1 MTQKDRNPDP
11 GTAVHRGIP
20 TLTTTSRRDFLRYS
34 AVAGAGLLGSGVLA
48 ACTSSSA
55 PTSTSASASTS
66 VKPKAGGTIHFAT
79 TGGAPFDGLDPHR
92 LITNPDIARSL
103 QLFDGL
109 MEMDPNGLPTLA
121 LAEEVTPNSDATAWT
136 IRIRKGVEFH
146 NGKPLTIDDVIFT
159 FNRILGLHGPGA
171 LALSVVNM
179 KDAKK
184 IDQYTVVLPMN
195 LPYSVLPQLVYNT
208 GHGIVPVGFDPKK
221 PIGTGPF
228 KYQSFTPG
236 QQSVFPKNDN
246 YWRSGEPYVDSLIIT
261 EYADETSQVNAL
273 LSGQADCIDQLTQ
286 ASVAALN
293 SGGKKVLIS
302 NGAGSVPFT
311 IRLDAPPFS
320 DVRVRQA
327 LRLVVDRPQ
336 MRESVQ
342 GGYGLLG
349 NDIFAIIDPE
359 YDHSFPQRQQDIAQ
373 AKYLL
378 KQAGKESM
386 TITLVT
392 APIRAGAI
400 ESATVF
406 KQQAAQAGITVN
418 LDTITSGAFFAKILT
433 WDFSQDFWSYSPYIT
448 QATYDQIRGAA
459 FDETHWG
466 TSQYSPQYMSLYRQ
480 ALAATNTATQTS
492 IVHEMMKMDYDEG
505 GYILPFFSANI
516 VAFSPSLNGITAG
529 LTGQPFVE
537 WRFRDMWFS

>member
-1 MTQKDRNPDP
+1 VAQQDSSPDP
-11 GTAVHRGIP
+11 GPATRRGIP
-20 TLTTTSRRDFLRYS
+20 VLATTSRRDFLRYS

-55 PTSTSASASTS
+55 PTSTGASASTS
-66 VKPKAGGTIHFAT
+66 GTPKTGGTIRYAT
-79 TGGAPFDGLDPHR
+79 TGGAPFDTLDPHK
-92 LITNPDIARSL
+92 LATSPDIARSL

-109 MEMDPNGLPTLA
+109 MEMDPNGLPVLA
-121 LAEEVTPNSDATAWT
+121 LAEEVTPNADATAWT
-136 IRIRKGVEFH
+136 IKIRKGVEFH
-146 NGKPLTIDDVIFT
+146 NGQPLTIDDVIFT

-179 KDAKK
+179 KDARKL
-184 IDQYTVVLPMN
+184 DDYTVMLPMN
-195 LPYSVLPQLVYNT
+195 VPYSVLPQLIYNT
-208 GHGIVPVGFDPKK
+208 GHGIVPVGFDPKN
-221 PIGTGPF
+221 PVGTGPF

-236 QQSVFPKNDN
+236 QQSVFLKNAH
-246 YWRSGEPYVDSLIIT
+246 YWRTGEPYADSLVIT
-261 EYADETSQVNAL
+261 EFADETSQVNAL

-302 NGAGSVPFT
+302 NGAGCVPFT
-311 IRLDAPPFS
+311 MRLDAAPFS

-336 MRESVQ
+336 MQESVQ

-349 NDIFAIIDPE
+349 NDVFAIIDPE
-359 YDHSFPQRQQDIAQ
+359 YDHALPQRQQDIAQ
-373 AKYLL
+373 AKFLL
-378 KQAGKESM
+378 KQAGQEGL

-392 APIRAGAI
+392 APIRAGAV

-418 LDTITSGAFFAKILT
+418 LDTITSGAFFAKVLT

-448 QATYDQIRGAA
+448 QATYSAIPGAA

-466 TSQYSPQYMSLYRQ
+466 TSQYIGQYMSLYRQ

-492 IVHEMMKMDYDEG
+492 LVHEMMQMDYNEG

-516 VAFSPSLNGITAG
+516 VAYSPSLHGITGG